1 MLDSNSKK
9 ILSFLKPFAIES
21 DHIDF
26 STEQIHENLP
36 SLSLNEIGKAI
47 KFLNENNYL
56 ISRNCIASK
65 YPIVWDVTSKGLNFE
80 EFEPKNQSQNINQT
94 FNIQNMQNS
103 AVGNTGSVTINNGID
118 FSDLREF
125 IDTNK
130 NLTQAEKYEAQSIVD
145 LIESTSENNIP
156 LKKGFLSR
164 FGDILNKHPDLA
176 MLIAQTLLNRFL
188 IQ

>member
-56 ISRNCIASK
+56 IILK
-65 YPIVWDVTSKGLNFE
+65 I
-80 EFEPKNQSQNINQT
+80 
-94 FNIQNMQNS
+94 
-103 AVGNTGSVTINNGID
+103 ID
-118 FSDLREF
+118 F
-125 IDTNK
+125 K
-130 NLTQAEKYEAQSIVD
+130 ND
-145 LIESTSENNIP
+145 
-156 LKKGFLSR
+156 
-164 FGDILNKHPDLA
+164 
-176 MLIAQTLLNRFL
+176 NRYHYS
-188 IQ
+188 